1 MLRRRRPNRERSEPS
16 TAGRGG
22 DLRSQ
27 VLSADP
33 ATFGF
38 TQSEHGPLWGAV
50 MDMGFPN
57 GTATLVSLADGTT
70 SLYTSTGGGIIGG
83 AAHESVVLATRE
95 FRAVMVDHLG
105 AFDTPATD
113 RVPNAGTVRFF
124 ALGFDGLRSAD
135 APEPDLQARD
145 HPLWPIYY
153 AAHQVITELRVAT
166 EGD

>member
-1 MLRRRRPNRERSEPS
+1 MLRRRRPKDIDPAAPG
-16 TAGRGG
+16 AGPAA

-27 VLSADP
+27 VLTAEP

-83 AAHESVVLATRE
+83 GAHESVVLATRE
-95 FRAVMVDHLG
+95 FLAVMVDHVG
-105 AFDTPATD
+105 AFDTSATD
-113 RVPNAGTVRFF
+113 RVPSAGTVRFF
-124 ALGFDGLRSAD
+124 ALGFDGRRSAD

-153 AAHQVITELRVAT
+153 AAHQVITELRGAT
-166 EGD
+166 GGE